1 MPQKM
6 LAESLPLFRAARH
19 RSCDVIPAPTQRRN
33 PFIVAVGSSCG
44 VQRAADGTA
53 SPFISALAP
62 SVCQRSKTCS
72 VPTAHRQL
80 FSSRSAGPQRPSEQR
95 CGGSRRLSWRTH
107 LSQLLS
113 EEQITRWRLR
123 CEEQEERVEIALA
136 KPSCR
141 VVFSQVD
148 VAAARSALGQGDE
161 RLGCGAYSRP
171 HLPRSELVCATAN
184 EAHSLRAGRRRI
196 KTKKHYSSGRRG
208 GLQEHPTSE
217 TQNTASAP
225 GPLYVRDSE
234 LLCALQRAEARIK
247 QLEAGIVLQAS
258 APWDKEN
265 TMSASSST
273 MAKPQASAFLD
284 TIHPFLPLSPRLETL

>member
-1 MPQKM
+1 MSQEM
-6 LAESLPLFRAARH
+6 LAESLPLFRAAGH
-19 RSCDVIPAPTQRRN
+19 RSSDVIPAAAQRRN
-33 PFIVAVGSSCG
+33 PFIVAIGSSCG

-72 VPTAHRQL
+72 VTTAHRHL
-80 FSSRSAGPQRPSEQR
+80 FSRSAGPRRPSEQR
-95 CGGSRRLSWRTH
+95 CGGNRRLPWRTH
-107 LSQLLS
+107 FSQLLS

-141 VVFSQVD
+141 VLFSHAD
-148 VAAARSALGQGDE
+148 VTAARSARGQGDE
-161 RLGCGAYSRP
+161 RLGCDAYSRP
-171 HLPRSELVCATAN
+171 HLPRAELVCATAN

-196 KTKKHYSSGRRG
+196 KTKKHCSSGRSG

-217 TQNTASAP
+217 TQNTTSAP
-225 GPLYVRDSE
+225 APLYVRDSE
-234 LLCALQRAEARIK
+234 LLRALQRAEARIK
-247 QLEAGIVLQAS
+247 QLEAGTVSQAS

-265 TMSASSST
+265 TMNASSST
-273 MAKPQASAFLD
+273 MAKPQASAFPGA
-284 TIHPFLPLSPRLETL
+284 IQPFSPLSSRLETL